1 MADDDKISFLLDL
14 DVAEFT
20 EKGLQAKGIIE
31 KLGSAE
37 SLTGLLE
44 GLTAAAPALAA
55 VGVAAYGF
63 KKALDLT
70 VEGEQIERVN
80 NQFEIL
86 SKQAGIAPD
95 KLKKGLEE
103 SAKGLV
109 DTDDLLKIANEAI
122 VKMGGS
128 AEKLPQIMDIARKA
142 TAVYGG
148 DAKSNFEAI
157 SEAIAN
163 GNTRALKHYGIIIDA
178 AKAEREFAAAN
189 GVTAE
194 ELSDV
199 GRRQAILN
207 AALEKG
213 NEAFKNTKENA
224 QSATSILQTLKVTFS
239 EIGQTFTIAFEK
251 TIGPGMRSFLGT
263 VQSLA
268 TKLKLHVQASMGDA
282 EEAAKA
288 KALLAGKSVDELS
301 KKEDAAAKNSI
312 DNIQKVSQASIVD
325 IEKQKKQQQAFR
337 QELEKID
344 KAYFAQQEKSI
355 NNLAKL
361 DLLIK
366 KQNEMAEKAHQEALQ
381 KIRDSQN
388 LNQNQK
394 ARLVALEQKRYQ
406 EEVLNQEKSN
416 DAERN
421 KLLDAYV
428 ANSETKF
435 QGIER
440 AFRAN
445 TIKMQGELKDFGKQG
460 TEAFNSLSSNAT
472 SAFSN
477 MGAQMVKTGDIGQS
491 VADALR
497 GFFLGFLGDQ
507 AINQGTVMLLSG
519 IWPPNPIAIA
529 GGTALITLG
538 GALKALAGPG
548 ASASTATGSPSV
560 QASAS
565 GSAAPL
571 APVSNS
577 SDQTATATSNMDQQQ
592 NIQGRNVQVNIAGNY
607 LETDQS
613 RRLLMNLI
621 RQESDATGF
630 SYNQIGA

>member
-1 MADDDKISFLLDL
+1 MADDNKISFLLDL

-20 EKGLQAKGIIE
+20 EKGLAAKGIIE
-31 KLGSAE
+31 KIGSAE
-37 SLTGLLE
+37 SMTGLLE
-44 GLTAAAPALAA
+44 SLTAAAPALAA

-80 NQFEIL
+80 NQFETL
-86 SKQAGIAPD
+86 SKQAGIAPE

-128 AEKLPQIMDIARKA
+128 AEKLPQIMEIARKA

-213 NEAFKNTKENA
+213 NEAFKNTHENA
-224 QSATSILQTLKVTFS
+224 KSATAILQTLKVTFS

-263 VQSLA
+263 VQNLA

-288 KALLAGKSVDELS
+288 KAILAGKHVDDLS
-301 KKEDAAAKNSI
+301 RKEDEAANKSI
-312 DNIQKVSQASIVD
+312 ANINKVSKESIVD

-337 QELEKID
+337 QELDKID
-344 KAYFAQQEKSI
+344 KAYFAQQEK
-355 NNLAKL
+355 NVKNLNQV
-361 DLLIK
+361 DLLVK
-366 KQNEMAEKAHQEALQ
+366 KQNEMAEKAHQEAIQ

-388 LNQNQK
+388 LNQSQK
-394 ARLVALEQKRYQ
+394 SRLITLEQKRYQ
-406 EEVLNQEKSN
+406 EELLNQEKAN
-416 DAERN
+416 DAEKN

-428 ANSETKF
+428 ANSETAF

-445 TIKMQGELKDFGKQG
+445 TLKMQAEMKDFGKMG
-460 TEAFNSLSSNAT
+460 TETFNSLSANAN
-472 SAFSN
+472 SAFTA
-477 MGAQMVKTGDIGQS
+477 MGAAMVTTGDVGHS
-491 VADALR
+491 VANALR
-497 GFFLGFLGDQ
+497 AFFLGWLGDQ
-507 AINQGTVMLLSG
+507 AIHQGGVMMLAG
-519 IWPPNPIAIA
+519 IWPPNPAAIA
-529 GGTALITLG
+529 AGSSLLALG
-538 GALKALAGPG
+538 GALKALAGAG
-548 ASASTATGSPSV
+548 SAPSTAVGSPSS
-560 QASAS
+560 QATAS
-565 GSAAPL
+565 GSAPAL

-613 RRLLMNLI
+613 RRLLMNLM

-630 SYNQIGA
+630 SYTQIGA